1 MSQKTQV
8 HNLII
13 LDESGS
19 MNSIRE
25 EVIYAFNALLDNI
38 RDLEKE
44 FPDQEHL
51 VSFYIFNSSR
61 IKKLHFMDPV
71 AMVEP
76 ISHQKYQP
84 NNCTPLYDA
93 IGQGVVS
100 LREAVEGREDCHV
113 RVNIMTD
120 GYENASKEY
129 DNSQI
134 KALIEDMKKQGWTF
148 IYSGADHD
156 VEKVAMELS
165 IETKIIFDKSRRGM
179 QNWMANESASMRCYS
194 MDISDR
200 KKRMTKEINFNPDP
214 GKLKTD

>member
-25 EVIYAFNALLDNI
+25 EVIHAFNALLDNI

-71 AMVEP
+71 AKVEP

-100 LREAVEGREDCHV
+100 LRAAVEGREDCHV

-120 GYENASKEY
+120 GYENASVEY
-129 DNSQI
+129 NQRQI
-134 KALIEDMKKQGWTF
+134 KDLINEMKKLGWTF

-156 VEKVAMELS
+156 VEQVAFELS
-165 IETKIIFDKSRRGM
+165 IENKVVFHKSKIGM
-179 QNWMANESASMRCYS
+179 HDWMANENATMRCYS
-194 MDISDR
+194 LDLSDR
-200 KKRMTKEINFNPDP
+200 KKRSEKAGRFERQ
-214 GKLKTD
+214 TDK